1 MFVQNH
7 IRILKNGFKN
17 ISVNVFTLKKHL
29 CFQKIILFWG
39 NFKKNQTMFTI
50 LETFMFKECLDFVK
64 ISKFDIFK
72 INKFFNIF
80 QEAIMKNPE

>member
-1 MFVQNH
+1 MDN
-7 IRILKNGFKN
+7 LKN
-17 ISVNVFTLKKHL
+17 ISFNVLSNKKDL

-39 NFKKNQTMFTI
+39 SFKKIQKMFKI

-80 QEAIMKNPE
+80 QEAIMKNPD